1 MQKLQTLKIP
11 VVTKFD
17 AKLNNISN
25 RVTSNKTKQVD
36 AEKKLNDPITSYT
49 NLTNTLARDT
59 SQGSTKVNIF
69 Y

>member
-1 MQKLQTLKIP
+1 MQKLQTLKIT

-25 RVTSNKTKQVD
+25 RVTSNKTKQVG

-49 NLTNTLARDT
+49 KLTNTLARDT
-59 SQGSTKVNIF
+59 SQVSTKVNIF